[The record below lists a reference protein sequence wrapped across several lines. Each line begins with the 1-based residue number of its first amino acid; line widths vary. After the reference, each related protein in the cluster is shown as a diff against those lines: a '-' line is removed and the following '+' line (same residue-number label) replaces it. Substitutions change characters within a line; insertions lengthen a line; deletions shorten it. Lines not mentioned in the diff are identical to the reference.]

1 MTTIAHALVGV
12 LAGIATV
19 TCYVIG
25 RTLWSEYQAE
35 SRIRRLQ
42 QRGLL

>member
-1 MTTIAHALVGV
+1 MTTIANALVGV
-12 LAGIATV
+12 LAGIICA

-35 SRIRRLQ
+35 SRIARLRR
-42 QRGLL
+42 RGLL